1 MTRRLTSSAPTH
13 YSFVRRNPTE
23 LLKFMLQSNGR
34 KVKPDL
40 RSRSKPNVQVIHAS
54 DLEGTRVG
62 GEPQLKADQLKPGS
76 GDCSG
81 AFPRCP

>member
-1 MTRRLTSSAPTH
+1 MIRRSVSTASTRYAL
-13 YSFVRRNPTE
+13 VRRAPIE
-23 LLKFMLQSNGR
+23 VLKFMLQRNWR
-34 KVKPDL
+34 KVRADMSPRADSGADAIDKTD
-40 RSRSKPNVQVIHAS
+40 S
-54 DLEGTRVG
+54 DSPRLG